1 MVGTPILKLVMV
13 KRYEVYPK
21 FKKCQKMVNKV
32 VKIFLSNLKE
42 PQGTSRFFNFYQWL
56 PFQRSNLGF
65 EKLRAR
71 PQALLILIILLQFQI
86 LAAPK
91 WVLKLSGE
99 QYIINDVLLRREN
112 MCKQIDISYLETV
125 LLSVPF
131 NKLPMVAP

>member
-1 MVGTPILKLVMV
+1 MKYTQNLKNV
-13 KRYEVYPK
+13 KK
-21 FKKCQKMVNKV
+21 WSTKWS
-32 VKIFLSNLKE
+32 KIFCQTSRNLKV
-42 PQGTSRFFNFYQWL
+42 PPDSLISINDFHFGVPISVSR
-56 PFQRSNLGF
+56 SS
-65 EKLRAR
+65 AR